1 MRGDCVSASH
11 GQVLTSLKKKGE
23 ESESASLGRNGMSH
37 RLLKTRDSLMEW
49 IPNTQTALL
58 SLSPE
63 YTALIDHYLPSAL
76 SAKHSSS
83 TLSFML
89 CALLQ
94 YIACMGD

>member
-1 MRGDCVSASH
+1 MRGDRVSASH

-37 RLLKTRDSLMEW
+37 RLLKTRDPLMEW

-63 YTALIDHYLPSAL
+63 YTAFIDHYLPSAL
-76 SAKHSSS
+76 ALGN
-83 TLSFML
+83 TAAQLCLSCYVLYFNT
-89 CALLQ
+89 
-94 YIACMGD
+94 